1 MSKTKRLVNPDTG
14 EILDP
19 KETPEYYTLDAIRHA
34 DVWTD
39 ENINAEYTRLRK
51 IAQER
56 LRAISKSD
64 IGRASK
70 TWHYNQNLFKPSS
83 KLRPYER
90 KILLAEVAKMM
101 QAETGTLAGIKR
113 QREKAIQ
120 TFHEHGYTFVDESNF
135 IDIGEFFREWK
146 ESEFRGYGSTVALDF
161 YEKIK
166 DSEAFERAS
175 QRVDKSAQ
183 LLKDFQEWKKQKVEP
198 HERKNN
204 ENEKSSA
211 DLFKELDEFL

>member
-39 ENINAEYTRLRK
+39 ENIKAEYTRLRK

-70 TWHYNQNLFKPSS
+70 TWYYNQNRFKPTSE
-83 KLRPYER
+83 LRPYER

-101 QAETGTLAGIKR
+101 QAETGTLTGIKR
-113 QREKAIQ
+113 QRKKAIQ
-120 TFHEHGYTFVDESNF
+120 TFHEHGYTFIDESNF
-135 IDIGEFFREWK
+135 IDVGEFFREWK
-146 ESEFRGYGSTVALDF
+146 DSEFRGYGSTVALDF

-183 LLKDFQEWKKQKVEP
+183 LLKHFKEWKKQKDEP

>member
-39 ENINAEYTRLRK
+39 ENIKAEYTRLRK

-70 TWHYNQNLFKPSS
+70 TWYYNQNRFKPSS
-83 KLRPYER
+83 ELRPYER

-113 QREKAIQ
+113 QRKKAIQ

-135 IDIGEFFREWK
+135 IDVGEFFRQWRD
-146 ESEFRGYGSTVALDF
+146 SEFRGYGSTVALDF
-161 YEKIK
+161 YERIK
-166 DSEAFERAS
+166 DSEAFDRAT
-175 QRVDKSAQ
+175 QRVDKTAQ
-183 LLKDFQEWKKQKVEP
+183 IFRDFQEWKNQKDKP

>member
-1 MSKTKRLVNPDTG
+1 MSVKRIVNPETG

-19 KETPEYYTLDAIRHA
+19 KQTPDYYTLDAIRHA

-39 ENINAEYTRLRK
+39 ENITAEYTRLRK
-51 IAQER
+51 IARER
-56 LRAISKSD
+56 LRVISKSD

-70 TWHYNQNLFKPSS
+70 TGYYNQNRFKRVSEL
-83 KLRPYER
+83 KPYER
-90 KILLAEVAKMM
+90 KIMLAEVAKMM
-101 QAETGTLAGIKR
+101 QARTGTLAGIKR
-113 QREKAIQ
+113 QRDLAIKK
-120 TFHEHGYTFVDESNF
+120 FHEHGYTFIDESNF
-135 IDIGEFFREWK
+135 IDVGEFFREWK
-146 ESEFRGYGSTVALDF
+146 DSQFRGYGSTVALDF

-166 DSEAFERAS
+166 DSEAFDRAV

-183 LLKDFQEWKKQKVEP
+183 ILKEFQEWKEQKDEP
-198 HERKNN
+198 HERKKN

>member
-1 MSKTKRLVNPDTG
+1 MSKIERLVNLATG

-19 KETPEYYTLDAIRHA
+19 KQTPDYYTLDAIRHA

-39 ENINAEYTRLRK
+39 ENIKAEYTRLRK

-56 LRAISKSD
+56 LRVISKSD
-64 IGRASK
+64 VGRASK
-70 TWHYNQNLFKPSS
+70 TWYYNQNRFKPAS

-90 KILLAEVAKMM
+90 KIMLAEVAKMI
-101 QAETGTLAGIKR
+101 QARTGTLAGIKR
-113 QREKAIQ
+113 QRDLAIKK
-120 TFHEHGYTFVDESNF
+120 FHEHGYTFIDESNF
-135 IDIGEFFREWK
+135 IDVGEFFREWK
-146 ESEFRGYGSTVALDF
+146 DSEFRGYGSTVALDF

-166 DSEAFERAS
+166 DSEAFERAA

-183 LLKDFQEWKKQKVEP
+183 VLKDFMEWKKQKEEP
-198 HERKNN
+198 HERKQN

>member
-1 MSKTKRLVNPDTG
+1 MSKIKRLVNPDTG

-39 ENINAEYTRLRK
+39 ENINTEYARLRK

-56 LRAISKSD
+56 LRVISKSD

-70 TWHYNQNLFKPSS
+70 TWYYNQNRFKPTSE
-83 KLRPYER
+83 LRPYER
-90 KILLAEVAKMM
+90 KILLAEVAKMLR
-101 QAETGTLAGIKR
+101 AETGTLAGIKR
-113 QREKAIQ
+113 QRKKAIQ
-120 TFHEHGYTFVDESNF
+120 TFHEHGYTFIDESNF
-135 IDIGEFFREWK
+135 IDVGEFFREWK
-146 ESEFRGYGSTVALDF
+146 DSEFRGYGSTVALDF

-175 QRVDKSAQ
+175 QRVDKFAQ
-183 LLKDFQEWKKQKVEP
+183 LLKDFQEWKKQKYEP

>member
-1 MSKTKRLVNPDTG
+1 MSKIKRLVNPDTG

-19 KETPEYYTLDAIRHA
+19 KETPEYYTLDALRHA

-39 ENINAEYTRLRK
+39 ENITAEYTRLRK

-70 TWHYNQNLFKPSS
+70 TWYYNQNRFKPSS
-83 KLRPYER
+83 ELRPYER

-113 QREKAIQ
+113 QRKKAIQ
-120 TFHEHGYTFVDESNF
+120 TFHEHGYTFIDESNF
-135 IDIGEFFREWK
+135 IDVGEFFREWK
-146 ESEFRGYGSTVALDF
+146 DSEFRGYGSTVALDF

-183 LLKDFQEWKKQKVEP
+183 LLKDFKEWKKQKDEP

>member
-1 MSKTKRLVNPDTG
+1 MSKINRLVNPDTG

-19 KETPEYYTLDAIRHA
+19 KKTPEYYTLDAIRHA

-39 ENINAEYTRLRK
+39 ENIKAEYTRLRK
-51 IAQER
+51 IAQNR
-56 LRAISKSD
+56 LREISRSD

-70 TWHYNQNLFKPSS
+70 TWHYNQNLFRPSS

-113 QREKAIQ
+113 QRKKAIQ

-135 IDIGEFFREWK
+135 IDVGEFFRQWRD
-146 ESEFRGYGSTVALDF
+146 SEFRGYGSTVALDF
-161 YEKIK
+161 YERIK
-166 DSEAFERAS
+166 DSEAFDRAT
-175 QRVDKSAQ
+175 QRVDKTAQ
-183 LLKDFQEWKKQKVEP
+183 IFRKFQEWENQKDEP

>member
-1 MSKTKRLVNPDTG
+1 MSKIKRLVNPDTG

-39 ENINAEYTRLRK
+39 ENINAEYARLRK

-56 LRAISKSD
+56 LRVISKSD

-70 TWHYNQNLFKPSS
+70 TWYYNQNRFKPTSE
-83 KLRPYER
+83 LRPYER

-113 QREKAIQ
+113 QRRKAIQ

-146 ESEFRGYGSTVALDF
+146 DSEFRGYGSTVALDF

-166 DSEAFERAS
+166 DSEAFERAT

-183 LLKDFQEWKKQKVEP
+183 LLKDFKEWKAHREEP

>member
-1 MSKTKRLVNPDTG
+1 MSKIKRLVNPDTG

-39 ENINAEYTRLRK
+39 ENIKAEYTRLRK
-51 IAQER
+51 IAQDR
-56 LRAISKSD
+56 LREISKSD

-70 TWHYNQNLFKPSS
+70 TWFYNQRRFKPSS
-83 KLRPYER
+83 ELRPYER

-113 QREKAIQ
+113 QRKKAIQ

-135 IDIGEFFREWK
+135 IDVGEFFREFK
-146 ESEFRGYGSTVALDF
+146 DSEFRGYGSTVALDL

-175 QRVDKSAQ
+175 QRVDKSAEIF
-183 LLKDFQEWKKQKVEP
+183 KDFEKWMIQKNEP
-198 HERKNN
+198 HERK
-204 ENEKSSA
+204 ENDIEKSSA
-211 DLFKELDEFL
+211 DLFKALDEFL

>member
-19 KETPEYYTLDAIRHA
+19 RETPEYYTLDAIRHA

-39 ENINAEYTRLRK
+39 ENITAEYTRLRK

-70 TWHYNQNLFKPSS
+70 TWYYNQNRFKPSS
-83 KLRPYER
+83 ELRPYER

-113 QREKAIQ
+113 QRKKAIQ
-120 TFHEHGYTFVDESNF
+120 TFHEHGYTFIDESNF
-135 IDIGEFFREWK
+135 IDVGEFFREWK
-146 ESEFRGYGSTVALDF
+146 DSEFRGYGSTVALDF

-183 LLKDFQEWKKQKVEP
+183 LLKDFKEWKKQKDEP
-198 HERKNN
+198 HELKNN
-204 ENEKSSA
+204 
-211 DLFKELDEFL
+211 

>member
-1 MSKTKRLVNPDTG
+1 MSKIRRLVNPDTG

-19 KETPEYYTLDAIRHA
+19 KETPEYYTLDALRHA

-39 ENINAEYTRLRK
+39 ENITAEYTRLRK

-70 TWHYNQNLFKPSS
+70 TWYYNQNRFKPSS
-83 KLRPYER
+83 ELRPYER

-113 QREKAIQ
+113 QRKKAIQ
-120 TFHEHGYTFVDESNF
+120 TFHEHGYTFIDESNF
-135 IDIGEFFREWK
+135 IDVGEFFREWK
-146 ESEFRGYGSTVALDF
+146 DSEFRGYGSTVALDF

-183 LLKDFQEWKKQKVEP
+183 LLKDFKEWKKQRDEP
-198 HERKNN
+198 HERENN

-211 DLFKELDEFL
+211 ELFKELDEFL

>member
-34 DVWTD
+34 DIWTD
-39 ENINAEYTRLRK
+39 ENITAEYTRLRK

-70 TWHYNQNLFKPSS
+70 TWYYNQNRFIPTSE
-83 KLRPYER
+83 LRPYER

-113 QREKAIQ
+113 QRKKAIQ
-120 TFHEHGYTFVDESNF
+120 TFHEHGYTFINESNF
-135 IDIGEFFREWK
+135 IEVGEFFREWK
-146 ESEFRGYGSTVALDF
+146 DSEFRGYGSTVALDI

-183 LLKDFQEWKKQKVEP
+183 LLKDFKKWKKQKDEP

-204 ENEKSSA
+204 ENEKSAA

>member
-1 MSKTKRLVNPDTG
+1 MSKIKRLVNPDTG

-39 ENINAEYTRLRK
+39 ENINTEYARLRK

-56 LRAISKSD
+56 LRVISKSD

-70 TWHYNQNLFKPSS
+70 TWYYNQNRFKPTSE
-83 KLRPYER
+83 LRPYER
-90 KILLAEVAKMM
+90 KILLAEVAKMLR
-101 QAETGTLAGIKR
+101 AETGTLAGIKR
-113 QREKAIQ
+113 QRKKAIQ
-120 TFHEHGYTFVDESNF
+120 TFHEHGYTFIDESNF
-135 IDIGEFFREWK
+135 IDVGEFFREWK
-146 ESEFRGYGSTVALDF
+146 DSEFRGYGSTVALDF

-183 LLKDFQEWKKQKVEP
+183 LLKDFQEWKKQKYEP

>member
-1 MSKTKRLVNPDTG
+1 MSKIKRLVNPDTG

-39 ENINAEYTRLRK
+39 ENINTEYARLRK

-56 LRAISKSD
+56 LRVISKSD

-70 TWHYNQNLFKPSS
+70 TWYYNQNRFKPTSE
-83 KLRPYER
+83 LRPYER
-90 KILLAEVAKMM
+90 KILLAEVAKMLR
-101 QAETGTLAGIKR
+101 AETGTLAGIKR
-113 QREKAIQ
+113 QRKKAIQ
-120 TFHEHGYTFVDESNF
+120 TFHEHGYTFIDESNF
-135 IDIGEFFREWK
+135 IDVGEFFREWK
-146 ESEFRGYGSTVALDF
+146 DSEFRGYGSTVALDF

-175 QRVDKSAQ
+175 QRVDKSVQ
-183 LLKDFQEWKKQKVEP
+183 LLKDFQEWKKQKYEP

>member
-39 ENINAEYTRLRK
+39 ENIKAEYTRLRK

-70 TWHYNQNLFKPSS
+70 TWYYNQNRFKPSS
-83 KLRPYER
+83 ELRPYEL

-113 QREKAIQ
+113 QRKKAIQ

-135 IDIGEFFREWK
+135 IDVGEFFREWK
-146 ESEFRGYGSTVALDF
+146 DSEFRGYGSTVALDF

-183 LLKDFQEWKKQKVEP
+183 LLKDFKEWKKQRDKP

>member
-1 MSKTKRLVNPDTG
+1 MSKIKRLVNPDTG

-39 ENINAEYTRLRK
+39 ENIKAEYTRLRK

-70 TWHYNQNLFKPSS
+70 TWYYNQNRFKPSS
-83 KLRPYER
+83 ELRPYER

-113 QREKAIQ
+113 QRSKAIKA
-120 TFHEHGYTFVDESNF
+120 FHEHGYTFIDESNF
-135 IDIGEFFREWK
+135 IDVGEFFREWK
-146 ESEFRGYGSTVALDF
+146 DSEFRGYGSTVALDF

-175 QRVDKSAQ
+175 QRVDKSAK
-183 LLKDFQEWKKQKVEP
+183 LLKDFKEWKAQRDKP

>member
-1 MSKTKRLVNPDTG
+1 MSKIKRLVNPDTG

-39 ENINAEYTRLRK
+39 ENITAEYTRLRK

-70 TWHYNQNLFKPSS
+70 TWYYNQNRFKPTSE
-83 KLRPYER
+83 LRPYER

-113 QREKAIQ
+113 QRKKAIQ
-120 TFHEHGYTFVDESNF
+120 TFHEHGYTFIDESNF
-135 IDIGEFFREWK
+135 IDVGEFFREWK
-146 ESEFRGYGSTVALDF
+146 DSEFRGYGSTVALDF

-183 LLKDFQEWKKQKVEP
+183 LLKDFKEWKNQKDVP

>member
-1 MSKTKRLVNPDTG
+1 MSNIKRLVNPDTG

-39 ENINAEYTRLRK
+39 ENITAEYTRLRK

-70 TWHYNQNLFKPSS
+70 TWYYNQNRFKPTSE
-83 KLRPYER
+83 LRPYER

-113 QREKAIQ
+113 QRKKAIQ
-120 TFHEHGYTFVDESNF
+120 TFHEHGYTFIDESNF
-135 IDIGEFFREWK
+135 IDVGEFFREWK
-146 ESEFRGYGSTVALDF
+146 DSEFRGYGSTVALDF

-183 LLKDFQEWKKQKVEP
+183 LLKDFKEWKKQRDEP
-198 HERKNN
+198 HERENN

-211 DLFKELDEFL
+211 DLLKELDEFL

>member
-39 ENINAEYTRLRK
+39 ENITEEYTRLRK

-70 TWHYNQNLFKPSS
+70 TWYYNQNRFKPSS
-83 KLRPYER
+83 ELRPYER

-101 QAETGTLAGIKR
+101 QAETGTLTGIER
-113 QREKAIQ
+113 QRKKAIQ
-120 TFHEHGYTFVDESNF
+120 TFHEHGYTFIDESNF
-135 IDIGEFFREWK
+135 IDLGEFFREWK
-146 ESEFRGYGSTVALDF
+146 DSEFRGYGSTVALDF
-161 YEKIK
+161 YEKLK
-166 DSEAFERAS
+166 DSDAFERAS
-175 QRVDKSAQ
+175 QRVDKSVQ
-183 LLKDFQEWKKQKVEP
+183 LLKDFKEWKKQKDEP
-198 HERKNN
+198 HKRKNN

>member
-1 MSKTKRLVNPDTG
+1 MSKIKRLVNPDTG

-19 KETPEYYTLDAIRHA
+19 KETPEYYTLDAIRNS

-39 ENINAEYTRLRK
+39 ENITAEYKRLRK

-70 TWHYNQNLFKPSS
+70 TWYYNQNRFKPVSEL
-83 KLRPYER
+83 KPYER
-90 KILLAEVAKMM
+90 KILLAEVAKMI
-101 QAETGTLAGIKR
+101 QAKTGTLAGIKR
-113 QREKAIQ
+113 QRTRAIKA
-120 TFHEHGYTFVDESNF
+120 FHEHGYTFIDESNF
-135 IDIGEFFREWK
+135 NYVGEFFREWK
-146 ESEFRGYGSTVALDF
+146 DSQFRGYGSTVALDF
-161 YEKIK
+161 YERIK
-166 DSEAFERAS
+166 DSEAFDRAA

-183 LLKDFQEWKKQKVEP
+183 ILREFQEWKNQKEEP
-198 HERKNN
+198 HERKEN
-204 ENEKSSA
+204 EKEKSSA

>member
-1 MSKTKRLVNPDTG
+1 MSKIKRLVNSDTG

-19 KETPEYYTLDAIRHA
+19 KDTPEYYTLDAIRHA

-39 ENINAEYTRLRK
+39 ENIKAEYTRLRK
-51 IAQER
+51 IAQDR
-56 LRAISKSD
+56 LREISKSD

-70 TWHYNQNLFKPSS
+70 TWFYNQRRFKPSS

-101 QAETGTLAGIKR
+101 QARTGTLSGIKR
-113 QREKAIQ
+113 QRDLAIKK
-120 TFHEHGYTFVDESNF
+120 FHEHGYTFVHEENF
-135 IDIGEFFREWK
+135 TDVGEFFREWK
-146 ESEFRGYGSTVALDF
+146 DSEFRGYGSTVALDF

-183 LLKDFQEWKKQKVEP
+183 LLKDFKEWKKQKDEP

>member
-1 MSKTKRLVNPDTG
+1 MSKIKRLVNPDTG

-39 ENINAEYTRLRK
+39 ENITAEYTRLRK

-56 LRAISKSD
+56 LREISKSD

-70 TWHYNQNLFKPSS
+70 TWHYNQNRFKPSS
-83 KLRPYER
+83 ELRPYER
-90 KILLAEVAKMM
+90 KILLAEVSKMM

-113 QREKAIQ
+113 QRKKAIQ

-135 IDIGEFFREWK
+135 IDVGEFFRQWRD
-146 ESEFRGYGSTVALDF
+146 SEFRGYGSTVALDF
-161 YEKIK
+161 YERIK
-166 DSEAFERAS
+166 DSEAFDRAT
-175 QRVDKSAQ
+175 QRVDKTAQ
-183 LLKDFQEWKKQKVEP
+183 IFREFQEWKNQKDKP

>member
-19 KETPEYYTLDAIRHA
+19 KETPEYYTIDAIRHA

-39 ENINAEYTRLRK
+39 ENIKAEYTRLRK

-70 TWHYNQNLFKPSS
+70 TWYYNQNRFKPSS
-83 KLRPYER
+83 ELRPYEL

-113 QREKAIQ
+113 QRKKAIQ

-135 IDIGEFFREWK
+135 IDVGEFFREWK
-146 ESEFRGYGSTVALDF
+146 DSEFRGYGSTVALDF

-183 LLKDFQEWKKQKVEP
+183 LLKDFKEWKKQRDKP

>member
-1 MSKTKRLVNPDTG
+1 MSKIKRLVNPDTG

-39 ENINAEYTRLRK
+39 ENITAEYRRLRK

-70 TWHYNQNLFKPSS
+70 TWHYNNNRFKPSS
-83 KLRPYER
+83 ELRPYER

-101 QAETGTLAGIKR
+101 RAETGTLAGIKR
-113 QREKAIQ
+113 QRKKAIQ
-120 TFHEHGYTFVDESNF
+120 TFHEHGYTFIDESNF
-135 IDIGEFFREWK
+135 IVVGEFFREWK
-146 ESEFRGYGSTVALDF
+146 DSEFRGYGSTVALDF

-175 QRVDKSAQ
+175 QRVDKSVQ
-183 LLKDFQEWKKQKVEP
+183 LLKDFKEWKKQKDESY
-198 HERKNN
+198 ERKNN

-211 DLFKELDEFL
+211 DLFKELDGFL

>member
-1 MSKTKRLVNPDTG
+1 M
-14 EILDP
+14 
-19 KETPEYYTLDAIRHA
+19 
-34 DVWTD
+34 
-39 ENINAEYTRLRK
+39 
-51 IAQER
+51 
-56 LRAISKSD
+56 RAISKSD

-70 TWHYNQNLFKPSS
+70 TWYYNQNRFKQSS
-83 KLRPYER
+83 ELRPYER

-113 QREKAIQ
+113 QRKKAIQ
-120 TFHEHGYTFVDESNF
+120 TFHEHGYTFIDESNF
-135 IDIGEFFREWK
+135 IDVGEFFREWK
-146 ESEFRGYGSTVALDF
+146 DSEFRGYGSTVALDF

-183 LLKDFQEWKKQKVEP
+183 LLKDFKEWKKQKDEP

>member
-39 ENINAEYTRLRK
+39 ENVTAEYTRLRK

-70 TWHYNQNLFKPSS
+70 TWYYNRNRFKPTSE
-83 KLRPYER
+83 LRPYER

-101 QAETGTLAGIKR
+101 QAETGTLAGIKH
-113 QREKAIQ
+113 QRKKAIQ
-120 TFHEHGYTFVDESNF
+120 TFHEHGYTFIDESNF

-146 ESEFRGYGSTVALDF
+146 DSEFRGYGSTVALDF

-183 LLKDFQEWKKQKVEP
+183 LLKDFQEWKKQKYEP

>member
-1 MSKTKRLVNPDTG
+1 MSKIKRLVNPDTG

-39 ENINAEYTRLRK
+39 ENINTEYARLRK

-56 LRAISKSD
+56 LRVISKSD

-70 TWHYNQNLFKPSS
+70 TWYYNQNRFKPTSE
-83 KLRPYER
+83 LRPYER
-90 KILLAEVAKMM
+90 KILLAEVAKMLR
-101 QAETGTLAGIKR
+101 AETGTLAGIKR
-113 QREKAIQ
+113 QRKKAIQ
-120 TFHEHGYTFVDESNF
+120 TFHEHGYTFIDESNF
-135 IDIGEFFREWK
+135 IDVGEFFREWK
-146 ESEFRGYGSTVALDF
+146 DSEFRGYGSTVALDF

-175 QRVDKSAQ
+175 QRVDKSTQ
-183 LLKDFQEWKKQKVEP
+183 LLKDFQEWKKQKYEP

>member
-19 KETPEYYTLDAIRHA
+19 KETSEYYTLDAIRHA

-39 ENINAEYTRLRK
+39 ENIKAEYTRLRK

-56 LRAISKSD
+56 LRVISKSD

-70 TWHYNQNLFKPSS
+70 TWYYNQNRFKSS
-83 KLRPYER
+83 SELKPYER

-101 QAETGTLAGIKR
+101 QAKTGTLAGIKR
-113 QREKAIQ
+113 QRKKAIQ
-120 TFHEHGYTFVDESNF
+120 TLHEHGYTFVDESNF
-135 IDIGEFFREWK
+135 IDVGEFFRQWK
-146 ESEFRGYGSTVALDF
+146 DTEFRGYGSTVALDF
-161 YEKIK
+161 YERIK
-166 DSEAFERAS
+166 DSEAFDRAT
-175 QRVDKSAQ
+175 QRVDKTAQ
-183 LLKDFQEWKKQKVEP
+183 IFREFQEWKKQRDEP

-211 DLFKELDEFL
+211 DLFKVLEEFL